1 MSLLT
6 SGMLLLL
13 SALLF
18 WQGHSGH
25 SAAARPAFYEYL
37 LVAVAVVVLV
47 WVLYLAVRMTVRP
60 GEEREDHIKRLILEE
75 ESKPNE

>member
-1 MSLLT
+1 MSGLT
-6 SGMLLLL
+6 SGLLLL

-37 LVAVAVVVLV
+37 LVAVAVVVLA

-60 GEEREDHIKRLILEE
+60 GEKEKNHIKRLILEE
-75 ESKPNE
+75 GESKPNE